1 MISGSSQITIS
12 CWRPTGSMRDE
23 VASFFMGNTA
33 NLINDDI
40 VCGKA
45 AWKSRCRL
53 VTEPAGKVQIDVE
66 IVMRHCHAHTGR
78 SV

>member
-1 MISGSSQITIS
+1 
-12 CWRPTGSMRDE
+12 MRDE

-53 VTEPAGKVQIDVE
+53 VTEPAGKVRCETISQGETFCWQVQIDVE